1 MDSELQQALI
11 FAAIGGVFIG
21 AASGAFYLFQGKIAG
36 ISGILFDT
44 ATQPKTWRFAFLLG
58 LVLAGVIFAAAF
70 PNQIAELKISNF
82 EILVSGLLIGVGTRL
97 ANGCTSGHGISGLAR
112 FAPRSIAA
120 VGVFMLAAIITV
132 FIKLHGFAA

>member
-1 MDSELQQALI
+1 MDIELQRALI
-11 FAAIGGVFIG
+11 FAALGGVLIG

-36 ISGILFDT
+36 ISGVLFDT
-44 ATQPKTWRFAFLLG
+44 VSQPKLWRFAFLLG

-70 PNQIAELKISNF
+70 PNQISELQISNF
-82 EILVSGLLIGVGTRL
+82 EILASGVLIGIGTRL

-112 FAPRSIAA
+112 IAPRSIAA

-132 FIKLHGFAA
+132 FIRLHGFAA